1 MYAHQTYFS
10 VFNHQKYH
18 CCSKRQQSET
28 LRPIKIK
35 ESASISK
42 KYYHDLKLWHAIKDL
57 TMVSKDMDMKTRD
70 AFVKS
75 MSNAVAT
82 AVGITGNKKAVM

>member
-1 MYAHQTYFS
+1 M
-10 VFNHQKYH
+10 
-18 CCSKRQQSET
+18 
-28 LRPIKIK
+28 
-35 ESASISK
+35 
-42 KYYHDLKLWHAIKDL
+42 KDL

-82 AVGITGNKKAVM
+82 AVGITGNKKAVT